1 MAESPTIVVQVRGG
15 VVQDVQFP
23 EGCVTAVCIHDY
35 DVNGTDRADLD
46 RDGEGHAFC
55 NARWGPPET
64 LAPDDVLDHERTTD
78 QACRTRGVGSSQA
91 PIIIPAF
98 APTGIAEI
106 DELPAYEIRHM
117 LAEIYRWMYWNPNT
131 MQWDLDRDI
140 SGADTVQ
147 ILCELLPYP
156 P

>member
-1 MAESPTIVVQVRGG
+1 MAENSTIIVQVRGG

-23 EGCVTAVCIHDY
+23 QGCGTAVSVHDY
-35 DVNGTDRADLD
+35 DIDGSDQAGLD
-46 RDGEGHAFC
+46 RDDEGHAFC
-55 NARWGPPET
+55 NARWDPPET
-64 LAPDDVLDHERTTD
+64 QAPSDASDHERTTD
-78 QACRTRGVGSSQA
+78 QACRTRGMGSSQA

-106 DELPAYEIRHM
+106 DELPANAIRHM
-117 LAEIYRWMYWNPNT
+117 LAKIYHWMYWNPNT

-147 ILCELLPYP
+147 LLCELLPYP